1 MLFET
6 ETNAFLSS
14 MEHGVAN
21 YSIRPGGGGGGDLD
35 LYHMNEFIKNK
46 FEESFYELL

>member
-14 MEHGVAN
+14 TEHGVAN
-21 YSIRPGGGGGGDLD
+21 YSIRGVVDLV
-35 LYHMNEFIKNK
+35 LYHMTEFIKNK

>member
-1 MLFET
+1 MLSCHPW
-6 ETNAFLSS
+6 NMGSQIIPS
-14 MEHGVAN
+14 DPGG
-21 YSIRPGGGGGGDLD
+21 GGGGGGDLD